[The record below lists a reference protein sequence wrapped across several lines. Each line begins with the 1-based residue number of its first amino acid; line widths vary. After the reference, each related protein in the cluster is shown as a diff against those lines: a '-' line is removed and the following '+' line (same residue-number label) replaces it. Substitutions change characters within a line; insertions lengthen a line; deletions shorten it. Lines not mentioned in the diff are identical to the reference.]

1 MPASRGTASLRA
13 MLSLKPARPP
23 APDPNGGAPAD
34 ATQALR
40 SELAEREARIK
51 ELEHA
56 LAEEKQTI
64 ASLRETIDSL
74 QFKTQVLEKSYAKQ
88 LADTRARLGA
98 AEQSVTEQKQ
108 KEAAYGSDHEET
120 VRLLRDTRAEL
131 EQLKLDRE
139 QLRSQARRSNG
150 WSGSGPAAPPAE
162 ASEGTINQLMAGA
175 GWQKKSGATAGNSHL
190 EAQVSADEDAP
201 PEPMIDPE
209 LVFTKDKKSD

>member
-1 MPASRGTASLRA
+1 

-23 APDPNGGAPAD
+23 APDPNGGVAAD
-34 ATQALR
+34 ASEALR
-40 SELAEREARIK
+40 SQLAEREARIQ

-88 LADTRARLGA
+88 LADTRTRLGA
-98 AEQSVTEQKQ
+98 AEQSVAEQKQ

-120 VRLLRDTRAEL
+120 VRLLRDARAQL
-131 EQLKLDRE
+131 EELKLDRE
-139 QLRSQARRSNG
+139 QLRAQARRGNG
-150 WSGSGPAAPPAE
+150 WSSTASAAQPAE

-175 GWQKKSGATAGNSHL
+175 GWQKKSGAAAANSHL

-201 PEPMIDPE
+201 PEQMIDPD
-209 LVFTKDKKSD
+209 LVFTKDKKGD